1 LDRRG
6 SYFASIGYSLVVV
19 NRIVDASP
27 ISPRAIRQVRG
38 LLKAFEGVG
47 ILAHEEHV
55 RGGMRIAFGVTL
67 ISLLKG
73 SQVDAEL
80 ACDYGAKA
88 TQFPACARD
97 EFRVSL
103 QKWSEFHLLPST
115 IFPFQPLGKEH
126 L

>member
-1 LDRRG
+1 MDRRG

-73 SQVDAEL
+73 SQVW
-80 ACDYGAKA
+80 YGKNPFSGLLFSRSSQVWAV
-88 TQFPACARD
+88 ARRAD
-97 EFRVSL
+97 IKS
-103 QKWSEFHLLPST
+103 
-115 IFPFQPLGKEH
+115 
-126 L
+126 